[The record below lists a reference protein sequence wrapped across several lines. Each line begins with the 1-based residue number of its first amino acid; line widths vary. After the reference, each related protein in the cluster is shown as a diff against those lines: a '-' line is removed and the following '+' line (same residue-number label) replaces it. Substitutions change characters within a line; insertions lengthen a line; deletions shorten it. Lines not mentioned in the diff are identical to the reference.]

1 MNPPLGRKLTRKKQL
16 FFFNKATLLAT
27 KNIIMSLLGMQEIK
41 FYEKYLGLPSLVG
54 RGKRASFNYIKERV
68 WRKLQGWEGKLLSQ
82 VGREVLI
89 KSIIQAIPTFA
100 MGYFKLPIGL
110 CHEIEAMLKKIWWG
124 QHRDRRKI
132 QWIRWEELT
141 KSKLIGGMGFKDLIL
156 FNDALLAK
164 QTWWL
169 LTNTKSLFYKVFKA
183 KFLPHWSILY
193 AKESI
198 AGSYAWKSI
207 IKGRDVILNGAFW
220 RVGDGRSIKI
230 WQHWWLPIK
239 HHPKITSPILESME
253 EATVDCLINP
263 DTRSW
268 NHEMIDGIFIP
279 LEADLIKKIL
289 LSKNVVADLVLATS
303 IERSV
308 FT

>member
-41 FYEKYLGLPSLVG
+41 FYENYLGLPSLVG

-164 QTWWL
+164 QTW
-169 LTNTKSLFYKVFKA
+169 
-183 KFLPHWSILY
+183 
-193 AKESI
+193 
-198 AGSYAWKSI
+198 
-207 IKGRDVILNGAFW
+207 
-220 RVGDGRSIKI
+220 
-230 WQHWWLPIK
+230 
-239 HHPKITSPILESME
+239 
-253 EATVDCLINP
+253 
-263 DTRSW
+263 
-268 NHEMIDGIFIP
+268 
-279 LEADLIKKIL
+279 
-289 LSKNVVADLVLATS
+289 
-303 IERSV
+303 
-308 FT
+308 

>member
-110 CHEIEAMLKKIWWG
+110 CHEIEAMLKKIW
-124 QHRDRRKI
+124 
-132 QWIRWEELT
+132 
-141 KSKLIGGMGFKDLIL
+141 
-156 FNDALLAK
+156 
-164 QTWWL
+164 
-169 LTNTKSLFYKVFKA
+169 
-183 KFLPHWSILY
+183 
-193 AKESI
+193 
-198 AGSYAWKSI
+198 
-207 IKGRDVILNGAFW
+207 
-220 RVGDGRSIKI
+220 
-230 WQHWWLPIK
+230 
-239 HHPKITSPILESME
+239 
-253 EATVDCLINP
+253 
-263 DTRSW
+263 
-268 NHEMIDGIFIP
+268 
-279 LEADLIKKIL
+279 
-289 LSKNVVADLVLATS
+289 
-303 IERSV
+303 
-308 FT
+308 